1 MEQYYPT
8 KIKQLEKAIELL
20 LPMEE
25 YELCHQIKGIIEGM
39 RGEQERLMNIP
50 QADIE
55 ELDITEW

>member
-39 RGEQERLMNIP
+39 RGEQERIM
-50 QADIE
+50 QDDIEE
-55 ELDITEW
+55 ELDIREW

>member
-39 RGEQERLMNIP
+39 RVEQERIMED
-50 QADIE
+50 DIE
-55 ELDITEW
+55 ELDTTEW

>member
-20 LPMEE
+20 LPIEE

-39 RGEQERLMNIP
+39 RGEHERISED
-50 QADIE
+50 DIE
-55 ELDITEW
+55 EELDMTEW